1 MEAQQRRVADRAAP
15 CTVNVQ
21 IGRSQGCGVIVTAD
35 GYVLTAAHVAMRANK
50 RAKITLNDGT
60 EVPARTLGLNREVD
74 AALIKLDTDQT
85 PDGKPWPHASL
96 GTSAPLKAGMWC
108 VAMGHPGG
116 FDGDRGVVARVG
128 RILATRSSALVT
140 DCALI
145 GGDTTAGPL
154 NLSLTVLGHVPTGQ
168 ALRRDGAAVGDD
180 IYVSGCLGDARWA
193 LQQRQAQAWQVGAAD
208 QNALMARLERPQ
220 PRVALGL
227 ALRGVAS
234 AAMDLSDGLAGDLPH
249 LLTASGCGATVALN
263 ALPLSPQLRA
273 LPPKQAQA
281 LAASGGDD
289 YELLFCAPSAARNAL
304 AELAQTLTLP
314 LTRIG
319 QTEAQSGLRLLD
331 ESGNDHAARLRGFD
345 HFAENSKAAT
355 IGA

>member
-1 MEAQQRRVADRAAP
+1 MNEFDAIRRFFDWPAP
-15 CTVNVQ
+15 
-21 IGRSQGCGVIVTAD
+21 TAD
-35 GYVLTAAHVAMRANK
+35 
-50 RAKITLNDGT
+50 
-60 EVPARTLGLNREVD
+60 LGVGDD
-74 AALIKLDTDQT
+74 AALWQVPSGHQLAVSSDMLVSGRHFFEDVD
-85 PDGKPWPHASL
+85 PEAL
-96 GTSAPLKAGMWC
+96 GHKALAVNLSDMA
-108 VAMGHPGG
+108 AMGAQPVAFTLALALPQLDAHWLGG
-116 FDGDRGVVARVG
+116 LARGMRA
-128 RILATRSSALVT
+128 LAEAHG
-140 DCALI
+140 CALI

-154 NLSLTVLGHVPTGQ
+154 NLSLTVLGHVPSGQ

-208 QNALMARLERPQ
+208 QSALMARLERPQ

-249 LLTASGCGATVALN
+249 LLTASGCGARVALN
-263 ALPLSPQLRA
+263 ALPLSPQLRT
-273 LPPKQAQA
+273 LPPKQAQD

-289 YELLFCAPSAARNAL
+289 YELLFCAPSTARSAL
-304 AELAQTLTLP
+304 AELAQTLALP

-319 QTEAQSGLRLLD
+319 QTEAQGGLRLLD
-331 ESGNDHAARLRGFD
+331 ESGHDHAARLRGFD
-345 HFAENSKAAT
+345 HFAEHPKAAT